1 MKNIF
6 SPWRSQ
12 YIHSLA
18 DQQNENPNSC
28 FICDAVNS
36 TNQDSDFLI
45 VARRSLCIVIMNKF
59 PYNSGHILVCPNRH
73 IANFNDFTTEE
84 LSTIMN
90 TKQEIIKVMQEIMN
104 PHGFNI
110 GINIGQAA
118 GAGLP
123 QHLHYHIVPR
133 WNGDCNFIATIAD
146 IKIISEAIL
155 DTRTKLAEALK

>member
-1 MKNIF
+1 
-6 SPWRSQ
+6 
-12 YIHSLA
+12 
-18 DQQNENPNSC
+18 
-28 FICDAVNS
+28 
-36 TNQDSDFLI
+36 
-45 VARRSLCIVIMNKF
+45 MNKF
-59 PYNSGHILVCPNRH
+59 PYISGHILVCPNRH

-133 WNGDCNFIATIAD
+133 
-146 IKIISEAIL
+146 
-155 DTRTKLAEALK
+155 